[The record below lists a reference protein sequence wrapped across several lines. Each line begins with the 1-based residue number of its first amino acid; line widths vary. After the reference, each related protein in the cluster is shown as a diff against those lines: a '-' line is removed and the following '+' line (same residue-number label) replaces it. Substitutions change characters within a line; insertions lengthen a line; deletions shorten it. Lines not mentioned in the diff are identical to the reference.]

1 MTGYNDGM
9 IVSIEHKGLADLHW
23 KDQSKGVMQSL
34 VKRLKQILAL
44 LETARTI
51 DDMNLPGL
59 KLHSLKGDM
68 KGFYSVS
75 ISGNWRVVFRFG
87 DGNAFDVN
95 LVDYH

>member
-1 MTGYNDGM
+1 M
-9 IVSIEHKGLADLHW
+9 IVSIEHKGLAALHW

-59 KLHSLKGDM
+59 RLHALKGDM
-68 KGFYSVS
+68 DGFYT
-75 ISGNWRVVFRFG
+75 
-87 DGNAFDVN
+87 
-95 LVDYH
+95 

>member
-1 MTGYNDGM
+1 M

>member
-1 MTGYNDGM
+1 M

-75 ISGNWRVVFRFG
+75 IPGNWRVVFRFV